1 MISSGNEP
9 LCQWTATQSQET
21 WTSNKVNLNNFVQR
35 WKFHRIKVKSLG
47 DEGEFP
53 SFMSLLPLPLIF
65 ACFNGVSHFFL
76 SF

>member
-35 WKFHRIKVKSLG
+35 WKFHRIKVMSLG
-47 DEGEFP
+47 DEGEFSIFLVSLA
-53 SFMSLLPLPLIF
+53 SFINFCMF
-65 ACFNGVSHFFL
+65 
-76 SF
+76 

>member
-1 MISSGNEP
+1 MISSGNEQ

-47 DEGEFP
+47 YEGEF
-53 SFMSLLPLPLIF
+53 SIIL
-65 ACFNGVSHFFL
+65 VSPASSINFCMF
-76 SF
+76 